1 MNLKEYK
8 TRKMQEPEF
17 ADAYEEV
24 QAEMNIVRA
33 LVDARISRNLSQKE
47 LSEKTGINQT
57 EISRLENGT
66 RNPTVRLLQRL
77 ADGMDMVLDISFK
90 SKRPVEGT

>member
-77 ADGMDMVLDISFK
+77 ADGMDMVHFFQVQK
-90 SKRPVEGT
+90 TC

>member
-24 QAEMNIVRA
+24 QAAMNIVRA

>member
-1 MNLKEYK
+1 
-8 TRKMQEPEF
+8 MQEPEF

>member
-47 LSEKTGINQT
+47 LSEKTGLNQT

>member
-47 LSEKTGINQT
+47 LSEKTGITQT

>member
-33 LVDARISRNLSQKE
+33 LVDARISRNLRQKE

>member
-1 MNLKEYK
+1 
-8 TRKMQEPEF
+8 MQESEF

>member
-66 RNPTVRLLQRL
+66 RNPPVRLLQRL

>member
-24 QAEMNIVRA
+24 QAEMNIERYHVE
-33 LVDARISRNLSQKE
+33 ARISRNLSQKE

>member
-77 ADGMDMVLDISFK
+77 ADGMDMVLAISFK

>member
-1 MNLKEYK
+1 
-8 TRKMQEPEF
+8 MQEPEF
-17 ADAYEEV
+17 AGAYEEV

>member
-47 LSEKTGINQT
+47 LSEITGINQT

>member
-1 MNLKEYK
+1 MNLKEDT

>member
-1 MNLKEYK
+1 
-8 TRKMQEPEF
+8 
-17 ADAYEEV
+17 
-24 QAEMNIVRA
+24 MNIVRA

>member
-66 RNPTVRLLQRL
+66 RNPSVRLLQRL

>member
-66 RNPTVRLLQRL
+66 RNPTGRLLQRL

>member
-17 ADAYEEV
+17 ADEYEEV

>member
-8 TRKMQEPEF
+8 TRKVQEPEF

>member
-8 TRKMQEPEF
+8 TRKMQESEF

>member
-17 ADAYEEV
+17 AGAYEEV

>member
-66 RNPTVRLLQRL
+66 SNPTVRLLQRL

>member
-1 MNLKEYK
+1 
-8 TRKMQEPEF
+8 MQEPEF

-77 ADGMDMVLDISFK
+77 ADGRDMVLDISFK

>member
-1 MNLKEYK
+1 
-8 TRKMQEPEF
+8 MQEPEF

-33 LVDARISRNLSQKE
+33 RVDARISRNLSQKE